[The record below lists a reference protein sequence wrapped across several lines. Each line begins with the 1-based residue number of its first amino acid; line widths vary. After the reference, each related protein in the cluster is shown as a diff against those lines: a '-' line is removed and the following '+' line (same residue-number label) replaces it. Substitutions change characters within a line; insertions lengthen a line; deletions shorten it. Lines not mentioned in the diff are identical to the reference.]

1 MAQSRTPVYLGLAG
15 LGAGAF
21 YLYRAGGDP
30 KTATQEL
37 KGVSPSFGPNTKER
51 RDDANVVQPT
61 PAKPAV
67 KPLAACAEWLQARMP
82 ERRALLLSMKL
93 YVPLLPLYYR

>member
-1 MAQSRTPVYLGLAG
+1 MAQSRAPVYLGLAG

-37 KGVSPSFGPNTKER
+37 KGMLSPPS
-51 RDDANVVQPT
+51 
-61 PAKPAV
+61 
-67 KPLAACAEWLQARMP
+67 
-82 ERRALLLSMKL
+82 SIH
-93 YVPLLPLYYR
+93 

>member
-1 MAQSRTPVYLGLAG
+1 MAQSRAPVYLGLAG

-37 KGVSPSFGPNTKER
+37 KGT
-51 RDDANVVQPT
+51 
-61 PAKPAV
+61 
-67 KPLAACAEWLQARMP
+67 L
-82 ERRALLLSMKL
+82 
-93 YVPLLPLYYR
+93 

>member
-1 MAQSRTPVYLGLAG
+1 MAQSRAPVYLGLAG

-37 KGVSPSFGPNTKER
+37 KGT
-51 RDDANVVQPT
+51 
-61 PAKPAV
+61 
-67 KPLAACAEWLQARMP
+67 
-82 ERRALLLSMKL
+82 LS
-93 YVPLLPLYYR
+93 LPLVSTLENLIS